1 MQFSSYNAEKG
12 ILFLDR
18 HNHNLVSDYL
28 WFIYDFRKGETPK
41 ELPKLI
47 PYNTS
52 GREKNEENNNELDK
66 LLVDGRRLKQREALQ
81 NGTTMQVHDNKRVSR
96 FSFNFIIYLR
106 NAMFILVWSDA
117 QRFRITC

>member
-1 MQFSSYNAEKG
+1 MHF
-12 ILFLDR
+12 ILDHH
-18 HNHNLVSDYL
+18 HNIASDHF

-81 NGTTMQVHDNKRVSR
+81 NGTTMQIHDNKRVSR
-96 FSFNFIIYLR
+96 FSFNFIIYLG
-106 NAMFILVWSDA
+106 NAIFILV
-117 QRFRITC
+117 